1 MSAGVIIRHFNAIH
15 SSISGKDKALKLIQY
30 TLKLLSSILKN
41 NSSLH
46 ALLKVLFKKMNDLES
61 AISISRNVFSF
72 GSNFESLISAL
83 DALGIADDSLR
94 VWSVAAHSFKFVH
107 LSFDHLNLIQKIK
120 LTHVSDSLALWVNR
134 LWTLSALLNLA
145 KSCRRARLLCNSYQD
160 IFSMPC
166 LARKLKDDRNE
177 ELSFRKLDV
186 TSPRASKGQMQ
197 LQEMKLNVYKDILDL
212 ICALTNLGFFRSEIG
227 ASSGILS
234 SIIALFQ
241 ILRKVN

>member
-15 SSISGKDKALKLIQY
+15 SSINGKDKALRLIQY
-30 TLKLLSSILKN
+30 TLKLLSSIVKN
-41 NSSLH
+41 NFSLH
-46 ALLKVLFKKMNDLES
+46 ALLKTLFRKMTDLES

-107 LSFDHLNLIQKIK
+107 LSADHLNLLQKIK
-120 LTHVSDSLALWVNR
+120 LTHISDSLSLWVNR
-134 LWTLSALLNLA
+134 LWTLSALLSLA
-145 KSCRRARLLCNSYQD
+145 KSFRRARLLCNSYQD
-160 IFSMPC
+160 IFSMPI
-166 LARKLKDDRNE
+166 LATKLNKNE

-186 TSPRASKGQMQ
+186 TSPRASKGLMQ
-197 LQEMKLNVYKDILDL
+197 LHEMKLNVYKDILDL
-212 ICALTNLGFFRSEIG
+212 ICALSNLGLFRSEIG

-234 SIIALFQ
+234 SIISLFQ

>member
-30 TLKLLSSILKN
+30 TLKLLSSTLKN
-41 NSSLH
+41 NTSLH
-46 ALLKVLFKKMNDLES
+46 ALLKVLFRKMSDLES

-107 LSFDHLNLIQKIK
+107 LSFDHLNLIQRIK
-120 LTHVSDSLALWVNR
+120 LTHVSDSLSLWVNR
-134 LWTLSALLNLA
+134 LWALSALLNLA

-166 LARKLKDDRNE
+166 LPRKLNNRNE

-227 ASSGILS
+227 AGSGIIS